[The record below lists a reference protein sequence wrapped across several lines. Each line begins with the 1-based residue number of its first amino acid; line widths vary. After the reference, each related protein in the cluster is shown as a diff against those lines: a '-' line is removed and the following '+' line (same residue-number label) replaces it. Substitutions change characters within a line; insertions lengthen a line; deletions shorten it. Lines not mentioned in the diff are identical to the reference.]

1 MSHFEYYQFQAKAR
15 GVASVEDVE
24 RIADQ
29 KAYLYD
35 RIVLPWLPLDKESA
49 VAELACGHGSLLHWL
64 KRKGFTDVTGVDS
77 SAEQTHLAQQVNK
90 KIAKADVNI
99 WLREQLPNSHRVLL
113 ALDLVEHLSKDD
125 FLELLKLANRTLIS
139 GGILILR
146 LPSGDSPLVG
156 RNLFNDITHVWTYTP
171 NCLQSLAMMTG
182 FSSADFI
189 DESSAAI
196 RDHRWIKVPLSR
208 FVTALLRLVV
218 WTSTRERVN
227 YWSPHLWVKLQ
238 K

>member
-15 GVASVEDVE
+15 GVTSVEDVE

-35 RIVLPWLPLDKESA
+35 RIVLPWLPLDKEAA
-49 VAELACGHGSLLHWL
+49 VVELACGHGSLLHWL
-64 KRKGFTDVTGVDS
+64 KRRGFTNVTGVDS
-77 SAEQTHLAQQVNK
+77 SAEQIQFAQQVNK
-90 KIAKADVNI
+90 KIAQADVNT
-99 WLREQLPNSHRVLL
+99 WLRDQLPNSCRVLL

-125 FLELLKLANRTLIS
+125 FLELLKLANRTLIP

-146 LPSGDSPLVG
+146 LPNGDSPLVG

-182 FSSADFI
+182 FSSADFV

-208 FVTALLRLVV
+208 FAAFILRFLF
-218 WTSTRERVN
+218 WAATRERVTF
-227 YWSPHLWVKLQ
+227 WSPHLWVKFQ